1 MFESLKD
8 DIQAARD
15 RDPAARNILEIL
27 LAYPGLHALWMHRV
41 AHRLWK
47 RRVPVLPRL
56 ISHLNRWLTGIE
68 IHPGARIGKGV
79 FIDHGMGVV
88 IGETAEIGDNVTLY
102 QGVTLG
108 GTGKEKG
115 KRHPTVGRNV
125 VIAAGAKVLG
135 PITIGDDSKVGAGAV
150 VIRDV
155 PPRCTVVGV
164 PGKVVMREGEPVIDL
179 HHEAIPD
186 PVMDRIDALDELIR
200 RLEERLEKTHRE
212 LETAEK
218 KMRRADAELKMVEEK
233 IGLTHKASAAEGAA
247 KKGSPMKAAGKGGRS
262 GKGPSGQGGDGEQVS
277 KQAMKQRGKKDSE
290 KESGK
295 ESKKGGG

>member
-1 MFESLKD
+1 MLREILETLKM
-8 DIQAARD
+8 DIQAARE
-15 RDPAARNILEIL
+15 RDPAARSTLEII
-27 LAYPGLHALWMHRV
+27 LAYPGIHALWI
-41 AHRLWK
+41 HRLAHWLWN
-47 RRVPVLPRL
+47 RGVPLLPRL

-68 IHPGARIGKGV
+68 IHPGAKIGKGV

-164 PGKVVMREGEPVIDL
+164 PGKVVVREGEPVIDL

-186 PVMDRIDALDELIR
+186 PVMDRIEALDAMIR
-200 RLEERLEKTHRE
+200 GLEERLERTHRE
-212 LETAEK
+212 LERAERK
-218 KMRRADAELKMVEEK
+218 LRSAEEELRKVEEK
-233 IGLTHKASAAEGAA
+233 VGLSGEAVATGAKGAKAGKASREKTGEEAAE
-247 KKGSPMKAAGKGGRS
+247 KAAGSEGTVEEG
-262 GKGPSGQGGDGEQVS
+262 GGDQEGETEV
-277 KQAMKQRGKKDSE
+277 RE
-290 KESGK
+290 KP
-295 ESKKGGG
+295 

>member
-1 MFESLKD
+1 MLREILENIKA
-8 DIQAARD
+8 DIRAARE
-15 RDPAARNILEIL
+15 RDPAARSTLEII
-27 LAYPGLHALWMHRV
+27 LAYPGIHALWIHRV
-41 AHRLWK
+41 AHWLWS
-47 RRVPVLPRL
+47 RDVPLVPRL

-68 IHPGARIGKGV
+68 IHPGAKIGKGV

-88 IGETAEIGDNVTLY
+88 IGETTEIGDNVTLY

-164 PGKVVMREGEPVIDL
+164 PGKVVVREGEPVIDL

-186 PVMDRIDALDELIR
+186 PVMDRIEALDTLIR
-200 RLEERLEKTHRE
+200 SLEDRLEKTHRK
-212 LETAEK
+212 LAAAEEK
-218 KMRRADAELKMVEEK
+218 LRRADRELRLVEEK
-233 IGLTHKASAAEGAA
+233 LGLSGDALDDRTRSQ
-247 KKGSPMKAAGKGGRS
+247 GSPTKDEREDAGRA
-262 GKGPSGQGGDGEQVS
+262 D
-277 KQAMKQRGKKDSE
+277 
-290 KESGK
+290 
-295 ESKKGGG
+295 